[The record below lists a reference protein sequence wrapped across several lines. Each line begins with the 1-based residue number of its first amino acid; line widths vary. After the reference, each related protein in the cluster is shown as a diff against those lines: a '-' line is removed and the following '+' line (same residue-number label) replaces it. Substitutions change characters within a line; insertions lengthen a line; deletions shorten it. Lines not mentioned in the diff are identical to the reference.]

1 MYGMVSKSQWRM
13 AIQLLMAGTM
23 IGCGA
28 DQGTGPNP
36 GPTPVASV
44 RVEPKEGVWT
54 GSLNVGQTV
63 QLRARPL
70 AADGH
75 ELPAGSTLWSSSD
88 PSVARVSTTGVV
100 KGLAEG
106 SVEISAKTGGRT
118 GRVLVMVTADPAPPA
133 AVALVSVS
141 PNASVMEVGETRAFM
156 VRVFDASQNELFGR
170 NVTWSTTTPTR
181 IEVGPLGVARA
192 KAAGYAEIVATVEG
206 KTGTASVTIPAPQPP
221 PAPVRFV
228 IVQPGLTSVLVNQY
242 VQLNAVTL
250 GESGGVLS
258 GRKVTWT
265 SENPAIAEVD
275 SLGAVEGRAKGKV
288 RIRAT
293 SEGVVGYATIEVREL
308 PAQPILGYYL
318 AGTESSR
325 TPNIEIGTGSW
336 TAPDGKVFDVYY
348 LVRGGLLELNY
359 DLSRYRQSFTVEI
372 RLAGAGPD
380 DVPADIQAITDA
392 GSLLYDFETGRPI
405 LKSDTWPRPEYRA
418 EAAGA
423 GEYVIAQPVM
433 GQPSQRW
440 LWVID

>member
-1 MYGMVSKSQWRM
+1 MYGMVSKSKWRM
-13 AIQLLMAGTM
+13 AVQLLMAGTM
-23 IGCGA
+23 IGCGV

-36 GPTPVASV
+36 GPVPVASV

-54 GSLNVGQTV
+54 GALSVGQTV
-63 QLRARPL
+63 ELRARPL
-70 AADGH
+70 AADGN
-75 ELPAGSTLWSSSD
+75 ELPAGPIVWSSSD
-88 PSVARVSTTGVV
+88 TAVASVNTAGVV
-100 KGLAEG
+100 KGLTEG
-106 SVEISAKTGGRT
+106 SVEVSAKTGGKT
-118 GRVLVMVTADPAPPA
+118 GRVLVTVTADPAPPA

-141 PNASVMEVGETRAFM
+141 PNASVMEVGETRAFT
-156 VRVFDASQNELFGR
+156 VRVFDANQNELLGR
-170 NVTWSTTTPTR
+170 SVSWSTTTPTR
-181 IEVGPLGVARA
+181 IEVGPTGVARA

-206 KTGTASVTIPAPQPP
+206 KTGTASVTIPTPEPP

-228 IVQPGLTSVLVNQY
+228 IVQPGLTSVLVKQH

-250 GESGGVLS
+250 GGSGGVLS

-265 SENPAIAEVD
+265 SENPSIAEVD
-275 SLGAVEGRAKGKV
+275 SLGAVEGITKGKV

-293 SEGVVGYATIEVREL
+293 SEGVVGYATVEVREI
-308 PAQPILGYYL
+308 PAQPIQSYHL

-325 TPNIEIGTGSW
+325 TPYIEIGTGKW
-336 TAPDGKVFDVYY
+336 TAPDGKVYDVYY
-348 LVRGGLLELNY
+348 VVRGGLLELNY

-372 RLAGAGPD
+372 RLAGTGPD
-380 DVPADIQAITDA
+380 DVPANIQAITDA

-405 LKSDTWPRPEYRA
+405 LKSDTYPRSEYRA